1 MALYEEVCAAC
12 QQDRMIAIDYSPAE
26 KPCAH
31 YPGAPEQVDWGDT
44 LLWCDC
50 DETGEELDAMVK
62 RYRHKAE
69 DAYARGYDDL

>member
-1 MALYEEVCAAC
+1 MSTFRELCLECEMV
-12 QQDRMIAIDYSPAE
+12 REIAIDYTPAE
-26 KPCAH
+26 PSCAH

-44 LLWCDC
+44 ITWCDC

-69 DAYARGYDDL
+69 HAYARGYDDL

>member
-26 KPCAH
+26 PSCAH
-31 YPGAPEQVDWGDT
+31 YPGSPEQVDWGDT